1 VDGTLMSKETIEDAT
16 ITVGDSAKAKIHL
29 PKKPRTIELP
39 VYTSPS
45 IGGFRKPRQNFP
57 KFGISGKQAQM
68 AMCLADGQPLAS
80 HSKKNL
86 ARHFIWVQN
95 NYIESE
101 KRQSD
106 LRLVIGRYEK
116 KYGKLQESKKG
127 TTGKGKKTKP
137 EK

>member
-1 VDGTLMSKETIEDAT
+1 MKTKEPTIS
-16 ITVGDSAKAKIHL
+16 VGDSGKVKLHI
-29 PKKPRTIELP
+29 PKKPRTIKLP

-45 IGGFRKPRQNFP
+45 ISGFRKPRQNFP

-101 KRQSD
+101 KGQSD

-127 TTGKGKKTKP
+127 TTGKREPKKK
-137 EK
+137 